1 MNLTTASNRFVGG
14 LAVRSGDANSPW
26 AANLSTDP
34 AGGAGIQYSLQNQIR
49 IEGTQVTIGS
59 LGLQADVVAIKADS
73 VATPGGAVIVAR
85 LPYDNLVGTTNS
97 LPGLTFEL
105 TKPAFLSPFTFGQN
119 GSEISI
125 NVGSKAFGARTVLPI
140 DSGYMTVLPRGGA
153 SGSTALFLKGP
164 LVAGT
169 YGFFFDGAGQ
179 QSEIPVFYNG
189 VSAVTPQVQGSISS
203 TVSVSE
209 SARKERFEE
218 AVRTENVALRMRAGV
233 IAEVGPGT
241 PATISTGTLGVRP
254 PPGCAPAGASSGAS
268 SGAAAGPLLCASSDA
283 KKP

>member
-1 MNLTTASNRFVGG
+1 M
-14 LAVRSGDANSPW
+14 
-26 AANLSTDP
+26 
-34 AGGAGIQYSLQNQIR
+34 
-49 IEGTQVTIGS
+49 
-59 LGLQADVVAIKADS
+59 
-73 VATPGGAVIVAR
+73 
-85 LPYDNLVGTTNS
+85 
-97 LPGLTFEL
+97 
-105 TKPAFLSPFTFGQN
+105 
-119 GSEISI
+119 
-125 NVGSKAFGARTVLPI
+125 
-140 DSGYMTVLPRGGA
+140 
-153 SGSTALFLKGP
+153 
-164 LVAGT
+164 AGT

-241 PATISTGTLGVRP
+241 PATASTGALGVRP

-268 SGAAAGPLLCASSDA
+268 AGPLLCTSSHA
-283 KKP
+283 EKP